1 MLLCTDTIISS
12 NVYSGNSL
20 QERKW
25 NLLSSMISFQT
36 IYAMMNPQSTSA
48 LNESSK
54 NSTESVK
61 VMELSEAAKVKKIIK
76 FKTHSRKK
84 GKMVKE

>member
-1 MLLCTDTIISS
+1 
-12 NVYSGNSL
+12 
-20 QERKW
+20 
-25 NLLSSMISFQT
+25 
-36 IYAMMNPQSTSA
+36 MMNPQSTSA